1 MVSNFIH
8 KIVSISCISNSTNVV
23 FLCCPQLFRPLPPLR
38 MAALLARNPCIPG
51 AKATWDRRG
60 GGVLHICAGPDL
72 VEQGEEGG
80 GCRLEVLSCFREMA
94 GGGAVGLLQALL
106 STDNDTRSKA
116 EVGCLS

>member
-1 MVSNFIH
+1 MWSFNAAATAV
-8 KIVSISCISNSTNVV
+8 
-23 FLCCPQLFRPLPPLR
+23 RPLPPLR

-72 VEQGEEGG
+72 VEQGEGGG

-116 EVGCLS
+116 EVGRQS

>member
-1 MVSNFIH
+1 MRLCGVS
-8 KIVSISCISNSTNVV
+8 
-23 FLCCPQLFRPLPPLR
+23 LLPRQLWRPLPPLR

-72 VEQGEEGG
+72 VEQGEGRG

-116 EVGCLS
+116 EVHRPLHLMEHFDIVVLVWNV